1 MDYKNKTKAVFS
13 FVLKFIAAGATAL
26 TILTIF
32 AVIYN
37 YEGVHIKNQSGSTDY
52 KWESRQPKLQMTEGF
67 STLRMD
73 SNGFNNAYDLTEAP
87 DILVMGS
94 SHMEAVELMQ
104 DENVSYLLNNA
115 LNDYSVYNIGIS
127 GHTIYRCADN
137 INAAA
142 DEYKP
147 QKYIIIETDRVSLD
161 EDLMKEVIADNLKT
175 IPSYDS
181 GIMYY
186 LQKAPSVKLLY
197 SQFDNWISQ
206 SLTIS
211 FNKPLRSVKKVKPE
225 LEASKINE
233 SYIETL
239 SMFLD
244 TFSDCAK
251 ENDIKI
257 IIFYHPS
264 ETLLDDGSIKY
275 NTDED
280 YLKIFSDMCAEKN
293 IIFVD
298 MTPEFER
305 LYYEKHIMAHG
316 FSNTAVGVGHLNKFG
331 HKIIAEKLYKVI
343 KETEDIR

>member
-1 MDYKNKTKAVFS
+1 MNFKNKIKSVFG
-13 FVLKFIAAGATAL
+13 FLLKFIAAGATAL
-26 TILTIF
+26 IFLTIV
-32 AVIYN
+32 AVLYN

-52 KWESRQPKLQMTEGF
+52 KWESRQPKIQMKEGF
-67 STLRMD
+67 SALKMD
-73 SNGFNNAYDLTEAP
+73 GNGFNNAYELTAVP

-94 SHMEAVELMQ
+94 SHMEAIELLQ
-104 DENVSYLLNNA
+104 NENVSYLLNDA
-115 LNDYSVYNIGIS
+115 LKDYSVYNIGIS

-142 DEYKP
+142 EEYEP
-147 QKYIIIETDRVSLD
+147 NKYIIIETDRISLD
-161 EDLMKEVIADNLKT
+161 ENMMKEILEGQASP

-181 GIMYY
+181 GLMYY
-186 LQKAPSVKLLY
+186 FQKVPSVKLLY
-197 SQFDNWISQ
+197 SQFDNWISK
-206 SLTIS
+206 SLPTS
-211 FNKPLRSVKKVKPE
+211 FNKPFRIIKKQNNE
-225 LEASKINE
+225 FINSEIAE
-233 SYIETL
+233 SYNETL
-239 SMFLD
+239 SVFLNV
-244 TFSDCAK
+244 FSDCAK
-251 ENDIKI
+251 ENDIKV

-264 ETLLDDGSIKY
+264 ETLLEDGNVKY

-298 MTPEFER
+298 MTPELER